1 MHVQGDR
8 FFGVPQNDKCA
19 PFHTNILLSV
29 AVVLRFDIKRRNE
42 VSVFEGSIALF
53 VKAYGQ

>member
-1 MHVQGDR
+1 MKRRNEVSV
-8 FFGVPQNDKCA
+8 FVESIA

-29 AVVLRFDIKRRNE
+29 AVVPRFGIKRRNE

-53 VKAYGQ
+53 VNAYGL